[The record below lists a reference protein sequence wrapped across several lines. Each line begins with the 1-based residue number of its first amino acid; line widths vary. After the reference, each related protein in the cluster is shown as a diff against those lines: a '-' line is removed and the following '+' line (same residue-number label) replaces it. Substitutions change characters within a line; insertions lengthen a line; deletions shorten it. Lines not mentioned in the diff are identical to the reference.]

1 MAQFDVYENTNTET
15 NELIPYIL
23 DIQNDILSSL
33 STRTVIPL
41 ALNKK
46 EIKNLNPQFMINN
59 QKVTMLTTH
68 LSSIHLHQFG
78 TKVCSIEE
86 NRRKIIDSIDFLIT
100 GF

>member
-1 MAQFDVYENTNTET
+1 MAQFDVYENTNIET
-15 NELIPYIL
+15 KELIPYIL

-41 ALNKK
+41 ALDKK
-46 EIKNLNPQFMINN
+46 EIQNLNPQFMIEN

-68 LSSIHLHQFG
+68 LASIHLHQFG
-78 TKVCSIEE
+78 NKVCSIKEK
-86 NRRKIIDSIDFLIT
+86 RREIIDSIDFLIT